1 MAPGPYFYS
10 VPYYYPLPPLPP
22 APVKPARPLGA
33 WQDRPLA
40 LVGRIGL
47 GAPWG
52 LLGTSLDYA
61 LTPGFSL
68 EAGVGKGIHGT
79 NLDTMAHLRL
89 TRWENFALSIGA
101 GLSTG
106 AYASFGSFG
115 DEDPNE
121 RWERAFWGN
130 AEFALEKRSA
140 SGFVISGRFGLGA
153 LLNPGAGTCS
163 DRYNHCSKAETVL
176 PYAGLTL
183 GYAFEL

>member
-1 MAPGPYFYS
+1 MAPGPYYYP

-47 GAPWG
+47 SAPWG
-52 LLGTSLDYA
+52 LLGASLDYA
-61 LTPGFSL
+61 LSPGFSL

-106 AYASFGSFG
+106 AYASL
-115 DEDPNE
+115 EDPSE

-153 LLNPGAGTCS
+153 LLNPGAGTCR
-163 DRYNHCSKAETVL
+163 DRYTQCTKAETVL

-183 GYAFEL
+183 GYALEL